1 MAYIPNA
8 QDPSEPTE
16 NRTVESAALEFRTLK
31 AEHVRGLR
39 FPVSDPVDARG
50 ELPGVASRLGR
61 LLVFNATTGKPEQG
75 PLTADVVAG
84 ATSAAASAAAAAI
97 SETNAASSEAA
108 AAASETLA
116 YQWASNPEDL
126 EVLPAEYSA
135 YHWAQKAGAAA
146 NNAAADVIN
155 IINNL
160 SSALDYGLI
169 VNTPDNLVDMGEIA

>member
-8 QDPSEPTE
+8 QDPTEPTE
-16 NRTVESAALEFRTLK
+16 SRTVESAALEFRTLK

-39 FPVSDPVDARG
+39 FPSTDSAINRG
-50 ELPGVASRLGR
+50 ELPDAASRLGR
-61 LLVFNATTGKPEQG
+61 VLSFNAVTGVPEQG
-75 PLTADVVAG
+75 PAVDFLVEG
-84 ATSAAASAAAAAI
+84 ATSAAASAAAAAQ

-116 YQWASNPEDL
+116 HQWASNPEDL
-126 EVLPAEYSA
+126 EVLPTEYSA